1 MQIFFVL
8 VASIAL
14 KYDPAT
20 LQNATNMDALH
31 SIVTFV
37 PFAVFLYCETPLR
50 ELVQG
55 VLSKYKI
62 FNRHALLDELES
74 MRLNSQRISA
84 ESIKAMTSAISG
96 KRASRRSDADGTP
109 DQPAQ
114 IRPRRSVGTAQESSH
129 AKGSWRWA
137 ARRLS
142 RMRHIRPV
150 LHDRTDLEVL
160 TPKDAV
166 GAAKAGKTAPVLLSK
181 PSGGSVKIH
190 FQPSQKDPSFRFSSV

>member
-20 LQNATNMDALH
+20 LQNATNMDALL

-84 ESIKAMTSAISG
+84 ESIKAMETWGVQEEALLRG
-96 KRASRRSDADGTP
+96 VRQGTTGTRGVWPALLCSR
-109 DQPAQ
+109 
-114 IRPRRSVGTAQESSH
+114 
-129 AKGSWRWA
+129 
-137 ARRLS
+137 
-142 RMRHIRPV
+142 
-150 LHDRTDLEVL
+150 
-160 TPKDAV
+160 
-166 GAAKAGKTAPVLLSK
+166 
-181 PSGGSVKIH
+181 
-190 FQPSQKDPSFRFSSV
+190 